1 MYSKLINEKD
11 EEIKNLEI
19 AFKTETNIKKQYEND
34 IKILKEKI
42 KELTLSNNGSLI
54 ITSEFKIL
62 WKDLVNQISI
72 LFKDFYDY
80 PFIIYNLIQE
90 LLCIIERNINSKIE
104 YIKKN
109 FIQVLSPG
117 TEKINMKEL
126 NNVLKELIRQNIK
139 NIFSTNEIEINSIN
153 NDYIKFFENYM
164 TNDNN
169 KQLYKNFQKIISN
182 EKFGILIETMKTILI
197 YVKYNDTDLHLDIKQ
212 FSDRNIVLKQ
222 FSNKEV
228 ISINSNTN
236 NENINGI
243 CLIKPPFLKSGYC
256 LVNNI
261 FPIILETN
269 NLKNLNDEIED
280 YNNSKM
286 NLRNNERKKSLN
298 HKKIRLNYIVPNNYE
313 TKYKLI
319 YQSDIYKL
327 VKKENIKSDLSGYNS
342 IISERKQSP
351 TYCFTNSIKLFK
363 QKKLNNCL
371 TLKEKKRQHSF
382 LKYNTKNNFS
392 NEESDYKCEVKKN
405 NLQFINKQVLKDL
418 IAQGERKMKI
428 KLTKKPN
435 LLLKNISINKENLKN
450 KKTENNSATETT
462 ITVEYSSNTF
472 NNPKTNCNLN
482 YPYSQKNLKNN
493 LFLNIGFR
501 KIKKNSSFGKK
512 CNANINT
519 SIIKNDF
526 SLNDNRKNIK
536 NNEIKSLENVIKT
549 NRRPNSNVKKFFQN

>member
-62 WKDLVNQISI
+62 WKDLGNQISI
-72 LFKDFYDY
+72 LFKNFYDF
-80 PFIIYNLIQE
+80 PFIIFNLIQE
-90 LLCIIERNINSKIE
+90 LLCILERNINSKIE

-117 TEKINMKEL
+117 TEKINMKDL
-126 NNVLKELIRQNIK
+126 NNILKELIRKNIK
-139 NIFSTNEIEINSIN
+139 NIFLTNEIEISSIIDN
-153 NDYIKFFENYM
+153 YIKFFENYI

-169 KQLYKNFQKIISN
+169 KQLYKNFQKLISN
-182 EKFGILIETMKTILI
+182 EKFEILIEIMKTILI
-197 YVKYNDTDLHLDIKQ
+197 YVKYNDTDLNLDIKEY
-212 FSDRNIVLKQ
+212 SDRNIEIKQ
-222 FSNKEV
+222 FYNKEV
-228 ISINSNTN
+228 ISINSISK

-243 CLIKPPFLKSGYC
+243 YLIKPPFLKSGYC

-269 NLKNLNDEIED
+269 NLKTLNDEVED
-280 YNNSKM
+280 YNNSKI
-286 NLRNNERKKSLN
+286 NIRNERKKILN
-298 HKKIRLNYIVPNNYE
+298 NKKIRLNYIIPNNYE

-319 YQSDIYKL
+319 YQSNIYKFS
-327 VKKENIKSDLSGYNS
+327 KKENIKSDLSGYNS

-363 QKKLNNCL
+363 QKKINNCF
-371 TLKEKKRQHSF
+371 TLKEKKKQHSF
-382 LKYNTKNNFS
+382 LKYNTKKNFS
-392 NEESDYKCEVKKN
+392 NEESDYRCEVQKN

-418 IAQGERKMKI
+418 ISQGEKKMKI
-428 KLTKKPN
+428 KLIKKPN
-435 LLLKNISINKENLKN
+435 LLLKNINIDKENLKN
-450 KKTENNSATETT
+450 KKTENNSAIETT

-493 LFLNIGFR
+493 LYN
-501 KIKKNSSFGKK
+501 KIKKNNSFGKK
-512 CNANINT
+512 YNGNNSN

-526 SLNDNRKNIK
+526 YLNENGKNIK
-536 NNEIKSLENVIKT
+536 NNKIKSLEDIIKK
-549 NRRPNSNVKKFFQN
+549 NKIPNTFSKKVFLN

>member
-62 WKDLVNQISI
+62 WKDLGNQISI
-72 LFKDFYDY
+72 LFKNFYDF
-80 PFIIYNLIQE
+80 PFIIFNLIQE
-90 LLCIIERNINSKIE
+90 LLCILERNINSKIE

-117 TEKINMKEL
+117 TEKINMKDL
-126 NNVLKELIRQNIK
+126 NNILKELIRKNIK
-139 NIFSTNEIEINSIN
+139 NIFLTNEIEISSIIDN
-153 NDYIKFFENYM
+153 YIKFFENYI

-169 KQLYKNFQKIISN
+169 KQLYKNFQKLISN
-182 EKFGILIETMKTILI
+182 EKFEILIEIMKTILI
-197 YVKYNDTDLHLDIKQ
+197 YVKYNDTDLNLDIKEY
-212 FSDRNIVLKQ
+212 SDRNIEIKQ
-222 FSNKEV
+222 FYNKEV
-228 ISINSNTN
+228 ISINSISK

-243 CLIKPPFLKSGYC
+243 YLIKPPFLKSGYC

-269 NLKNLNDEIED
+269 NLKTLNDEVED
-280 YNNSKM
+280 YNNSKI
-286 NLRNNERKKSLN
+286 NIRNNERKKILN
-298 HKKIRLNYIVPNNYE
+298 NKKIKLNYIIPNNYE

-319 YQSDIYKL
+319 YQSNIYKFS
-327 VKKENIKSDLSGYNS
+327 KKENIKSDLSGYNS

-363 QKKLNNCL
+363 QKKINNCF
-371 TLKEKKRQHSF
+371 TLKEKKRQNSF
-382 LKYNTKNNFS
+382 LKYNTNFS
-392 NEESDYKCEVKKN
+392 NEESDYKCEVQKN

-428 KLTKKPN
+428 KLIKKPN

-493 LFLNIGFR
+493 LFLNIGSR
-501 KIKKNSSFGKK
+501 KIKKNSSFAKK
-512 CNANINT
+512 NNTNI
-519 SIIKNDF
+519 SSRIIKNNF
-526 SLNDNRKNIK
+526 CLNENGKNIK
-536 NNEIKSLENVIKT
+536 NKEIKSLEDVIKT
-549 NRRPNSNVKKFFQN
+549 NKRPNINAKKFFQN